1 MAAVGRILAANSF
14 PYNPLV
20 LYGRAGVGKS
30 HLALGLARHWRQA
43 GRAGSVVVATT
54 EQFAQRLRA
63 AIQAD
68 TLADFRAAY
77 RSSAIL
83 VLEAIDRL
91 AEQPVLVQ
99 HELIHTLDALQRAGR
114 LLVIT
119 ARVAIRTISG
129 LDPLLTSR
137 LVAGLALLVSPPTCA
152 ARLEI
157 LRQIANLLGLVRRT

>member
-1 MAAVGRILAANSF
+1 M
-14 PYNPLV
+14 
-20 LYGRAGVGKS
+20 
-30 HLALGLARHWRQA
+30 
-43 GRAGSVVVATT
+43 VATT
-54 EQFAQRLRA
+54 EQFAQRLRT

-137 LVAGLALLVSPPTCA
+137 LVAGLALLVSPPTRA

-157 LRQIANLLGLVRRT
+157 LRQIANLLGLVRRERDLQGLADAVVGTVPELLSALLSLPPPVGSPAPISP